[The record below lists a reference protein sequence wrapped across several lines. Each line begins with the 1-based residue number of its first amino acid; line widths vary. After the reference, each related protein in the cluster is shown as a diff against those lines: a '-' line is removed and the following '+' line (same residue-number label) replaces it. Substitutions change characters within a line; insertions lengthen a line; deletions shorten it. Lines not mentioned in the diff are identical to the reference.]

1 MKPIKNIEEITKY
14 IIKEAQIESPSED
27 FLDKVMNSVKL
38 ESKLSLTKVYQPL
51 ISKSAWLLMITVFFG
66 LSIFMFAGNSENSYV
81 LSKVGVS
88 FFDKITSI
96 KVLENISSINI
107 FKNIHFSSTFT
118 YSFIFFSILVMLQL
132 YFIKNYF
139 NKQNSI

>member
-51 ISKSAWLLMITVFFG
+51 ISKSAWLLIIMVFFG
-66 LSIFMFAGNSENSYV
+66 LSIFMLAGNSENSNF
-81 LSKVGVS
+81 LSKVATS
-88 FFDKITSI
+88 SFDKITSI
-96 KVLENISSINI
+96 KVFKSISSINI
-107 FKNIHFSSTFT
+107 FENIHFSTTFT
-118 YSFIFFSILVMLQL
+118 YSFVFFSILVMLQL
-132 YFIKNYF
+132 FFIKNYF

>member
-51 ISKSAWLLMITVFFG
+51 ISKSAWLLIITVFFG

-81 LSKVGVS
+81 FSKIGVS

-107 FKNIHFSSTFT
+107 FKNIHFSTTFT

>member
-96 KVLENISSINI
+96 KVLENISSINV

>member
-1 MKPIKNIEEITKY
+1 MKPTKNIEEITKY
-14 IIKEAQIESPSED
+14 IIKEAKVESPSEN

-38 ESKLSLTKVYQPL
+38 ERKLSLTKVYQPL
-51 ISKSAWLLMITVFFG
+51 ISKSAWLLISTVFFA
-66 LSIFMFAGNSENSYV
+66 LSILILSANSENSYL
-81 LSKVGVS
+81 LSKVNVS

-96 KVLENISSINI
+96 KILETISSINI

-118 YSFIFFSILVMLQL
+118 YSFVFFAVLVMLQL
-132 YFIKNYF
+132 LVIKYYF

>member
-27 FLDKVMNSVKL
+27 FLNKVMNSVKL
-38 ESKLSLTKVYQPL
+38 ERKLSLRKVYQPL
-51 ISKSAWLLMITVFFG
+51 ISKSAWLLIITVFFG
-66 LSIFMFAGNSENSYV
+66 LSIFMLAGNSENSYL
-81 LSKVGVS
+81 LSKVNVS

-96 KVLENISSINI
+96 KVLENIPSINI

-118 YSFIFFSILVMLQL
+118 YSFVFFSILVMLQL
-132 YFIKNYF
+132 WVIKNYF

>member
-96 KVLENISSINI
+96 KVLENISSINV
-107 FKNIHFSSTFT
+107 FKNIHFSTTFT